1 MLFYNQIKREFS
13 LNTWKKGQT
22 HFLGNQVSG
31 IRLSGARA
39 AAKVGE
45 VDTSITMA
53 RGTIIHSVCS
63 CASPAVAAAPAPAGA
78 TKEKHCEHAAALSI
92 YIVERGSLLRAGL
105 DGSIEEPEEEDEDEK
120 SKDPSQPKAAGSIL
134 KPQLRTPLRPDAEE
148 PPPPVYIDATPVAFV
163 RGLFEGKVLT
173 AISVEPAIRY
183 ADPNASKNKAQ
194 EDDDVP
200 TVKKAGKTKAKGA
213 KTAAEP
219 EVKKPQ
225 DPNEGKITRP
235 LIYFSKQKEVRT
247 WKTPSGDLLKL
258 SHDSIPVLGTM
269 EASKVVYQ
277 GRAALENLARLLTGL
292 ERRQIVFHPEIDLEV
307 EPEPLKLKS
316 IHIGKHQV
324 KNRVISFIY
333 EGGGIKFTSDD
344 LAQFSQLGRLSDSWI
359 WKERK
364 LLRIQPSLNQVY
376 QFANRSGVAATESG
390 EQIVNHTGF
399 AFLQDDDEYPLHPL
413 AAYRLSLELG
423 VDNFTVDEEWRDFQE
438 WRKNFERKK
447 ITVMP
452 EVEYGFDLRD
462 YQKNGVSWMWSLMD
476 RGLSALLADDMGLG
490 KTHQVIAILK
500 CMYAGKD
507 GKPSKEKKPP
517 SLVVAPTSV
526 VAAWKQKLEKYD
538 TGLKWVIFHGNSRKL
553 PTDDVQIVLT
563 TYGILQREEILRQTK
578 WYSVIMDEAQ
588 AIKNATT
595 ISSRAARTLKCHF
608 RIAMTGTPVENQT
621 SDLWSIMEFLLPGYL
636 GSLPRFK
643 RLYGSG
649 REIPTADQAAAL
661 KRLVSPFLLRRTKE
675 QVLKELPEK
684 TEEVLYCDLTAAQK
698 KAYREQL
705 ESSEA
710 ERMRADLAS
719 GGRVNYVN
727 VLALLTR
734 LKQICDHP
742 RLPDLSM
749 GKVKKI
755 STLKPED
762 SGKWETLDELLNE
775 ALRSNLKVVIFTQYL
790 GVMDLIGHHLKQT
803 GVNFT
808 ELRGDTQDRSARLH
822 KFQTQ
827 DECKVFLCSLL
838 AGGLGIDLTAG
849 SVCIHFD
856 RWWNPAK
863 ENQATDRLH
872 RFGQTRGVQV
882 FKLQMKN
889 TVEDRIAQ
897 IIESKLQL
905 SDTLIEESAATLK
918 AFSREELLDLL
929 RIPE

>member
-13 LNTWKKGQT
+13 LSTWKRGQT
-22 HFLGNQVSG
+22 HFLANQVAN

-39 AAKVGE
+39 SAKVGE
-45 VDTSITMA
+45 LDTSITIA

-63 CASPAVAAAPAPAGA
+63 CTPPDAAAAAAA
-78 TKEKHCEHAAALSI
+78 TPGKEKHCEHAAALSI

-105 DGSIEEPEEEDEDEK
+105 DGSIDADDSEEDEQ
-120 SKDPSQPKAAGSIL
+120 SDPSQPKPAGSIL
-134 KPQLRTPLRPDAEE
+134 KPQFRAPQREDAESA
-148 PPPPVYIDATPVAFV
+148 PKPVYIDASPVAYV
-163 RGLFEGKVLT
+163 RGMFEGKVLT

-183 ADPNASKNKAQ
+183 NDPNAKAV
-194 EDDDVP
+194 EADEEKP
-200 TVKKAGKTKAKGA
+200 TRGKKKTVKKSE
-213 KTAAEP
+213 EP
-219 EVKKPQ
+219 ATNLSGSQ
-225 DPNEGKITRP
+225 NGKITRP

-258 SHDSIPVLGTM
+258 SHDSIPVLGSM
-269 EASKVVYQ
+269 EASKVIYQ
-277 GRAALENLARLLTGL
+277 GRAALENLARLLTSM
-292 ERRQIVFHPEIDLEV
+292 ERKQVVFHPEIDLEV

-324 KNRVISFIY
+324 KNRVISFVY
-333 EGGGIKFTSDD
+333 EGAGQRFTSED
-344 LAQFSQLGRLSDSWI
+344 LSQFSAMGRLSDSWV

-376 QFANRSGVAATESG
+376 QFANRSGVAAMESG
-390 EQIVNHTGF
+390 EQITNHTGF
-399 AFLQDDDEYPLHPL
+399 AYLHDDEEYPLHPL

-423 VDNFTVDEEWRDFQE
+423 VENFTVDEEWKDFQE
-438 WRKNFERKK
+438 WKRNFERKK
-447 ITVMP
+447 ITKMP

-490 KTHQVIAILK
+490 KTHQVLSILK
-500 CMYAGKD
+500 CMYAGKENR
-507 GKPSKEKKPP
+507 EKKPP

-526 VAAWKQKLEKYD
+526 VAAWRQKLEKYD
-538 TGLKWVIFHGNSRKL
+538 TGLKWVVFHGNSRKL
-553 PTDDVQIVLT
+553 PDQDVQIVLT
-563 TYGILQREEILRQTK
+563 TYGILQREEVLRTTK

-608 RIAMTGTPVENQT
+608 RIAMTGTPIENQT

-649 REIPTADQAAAL
+649 REIPTADQAGAL
-661 KRLVSPFLLRRTKE
+661 KRLVSPFLLRRTKV

-684 TEEVLYCDLTAAQK
+684 TEEVIYCDLTAAQK

-710 ERMRADLAS
+710 ERLRADLAS

-742 RLPDLSM
+742 RLPDIST

-755 STLKPED
+755 STLKPEE

-775 ALRSNLKVVIFTQYL
+775 ALRSSLKVVIFTQYL
-790 GVMDLIGHHLKQT
+790 GVMDLIGHHLKTT
-803 GVNFT
+803 GVQFT
-808 ELRGDTQDRSARLH
+808 ELRGDTQDRAARLH

-827 DECKVFLCSLL
+827 DDCKVFLCSLL

-882 FKLQMKN
+882 FKLQMKG

-905 SDTLIEESAATLK
+905 SDSLIEESAATLK

>member
-13 LNTWKKGQT
+13 LSTWKRGQT
-22 HFLGNQVSG
+22 HFLANQVAQ

-39 AAKVGE
+39 AAKVGDC
-45 VDTSITMA
+45 DTSITIA
-53 RGTIIHSVCS
+53 RGTVIHSVCS
-63 CASPAVAAAPAPAGA
+63 CLAGA
-78 TKEKHCEHAAALSI
+78 ASAGAAKEKHCEHAAALSI

-105 DGSIEEPEEEDEDEK
+105 DGSIEEEEEDPEVK
-120 SKDPSQPKAAGSIL
+120 ADPSKPKAAGSIL
-134 KPQLRTPLRPDAEE
+134 KPQFKAPEREDAESA
-148 PPPPVYIDATPVAFV
+148 PKPVYIDASPVAYV
-163 RGLFEGKVLT
+163 RGMFEGKVLT

-183 ADPNASKNKAQ
+183 NDPNAAPEETETKTAKG
-194 EDDDVP
+194 
-200 TVKKAGKTKAKGA
+200 KKKTK
-213 KTAAEP
+213 KTASDEEDTRP
-219 EVKKPQ
+219 KSLSN
-225 DPNEGKITRP
+225 DGKITRP

-258 SHDSIPVLGTM
+258 SHDSIPVLGSM
-269 EASKVVYQ
+269 ESSKVIYQ
-277 GRAALENLARLLTGL
+277 GRAALENLARLLTSI
-292 ERRQIVFHPEIDLEV
+292 ERKQLVFHPEIDLEV
-307 EPEPLKLKS
+307 EAEPLKLKS

-333 EGGGIKFTSDD
+333 EGGGIRFTSED
-344 LAQFSQLGRLSDSWI
+344 LAQFSNLGRLSDSWV
-359 WKERK
+359 WKDRK

-376 QFANRSGVAATESG
+376 QFANRSGVAAMESG
-390 EQIVNHTGF
+390 EQITNHTGF
-399 AFLQDDDEYPLHPL
+399 AYLHDDDEYPLHPL

-423 VDNFTVDEEWRDFQE
+423 VDHFTVDEEWKDFQE
-438 WRKNFERKK
+438 WKKNFERKK
-447 ITVMP
+447 ITKMP
-452 EVEYGFDLRD
+452 EVPYGFDLRD

-500 CMYAGKD
+500 CMYNGKENR
-507 GKPSKEKKPP
+507 EKKPP

-553 PTDDVQIVLT
+553 PEQDVQIVLT
-563 TYGILQREEILRQTK
+563 TYGILQREEVLRTTK

-608 RIAMTGTPVENQT
+608 RIAMTGTPIENQT

-649 REIPTADQAAAL
+649 REIPTADQAGAL

-675 QVLKELPEK
+675 QVLTELPEK
-684 TEEVLYCDLTAAQK
+684 TEEVIYCDLTAAQK

-710 ERMRADLAS
+710 ERLRADLAS

-742 RLPDLSM
+742 RLPDIST

-755 STLKPED
+755 SILKPEE

-775 ALRSNLKVVIFTQYL
+775 ALRSNLKIVIFTQYL
-790 GVMDLIGHHLKQT
+790 GVMDLIGHHLKTT
-803 GVNFT
+803 GVQFT